1 MNIAFIPARGGSQS
15 IPFKNIKKLCKKPLI
30 YWSLKALS
38 ESLSIDKIYV
48 ATDCDE
54 IKNTVYDFNLD
65 KVNIFNRNQKN
76 ASHNAS
82 TESVMMEFIE
92 KNNFSDSDIFILV
105 QATSPFVV
113 SADFDNAISQ
123 LKKEKADSLLSC
135 VRVKKFFWEENGKPI
150 NYQYTQRPR
159 RQDFNGVLMENG
171 AFYINSIANIKKNK
185 NRLSGKIAIYK
196 MPEFASIE
204 ADEECDWL
212 IIEKLMYKYILSQK
226 QSDKKIKLFATDV
239 DGVLTDAGMYYD
251 KKGNELK
258 KFHTHDGMG
267 FQLLREKGIK
277 TAIITGENTKIVKN
291 RAKKITPD
299 YLYQNRMNE
308 GKLNA
313 VEEICKKENISFDEV
328 AYIGD
333 DINDKELL
341 EMAGF
346 SACPKNATSEIKK
359 IPNIIRL
366 EKNGGDGAVREFI
379 EIILRD
385 KIASI

>member
-1 MNIAFIPARGGSQS
+1 MNWKCTDLLI
-15 IPFKNIKKLCKKPLI
+15 FK
-30 YWSLKALS
+30 
-38 ESLSIDKIYV
+38 
-48 ATDCDE
+48 
-54 IKNTVYDFNLD
+54 
-65 KVNIFNRNQKN
+65 
-76 ASHNAS
+76 
-82 TESVMMEFIE
+82 
-92 KNNFSDSDIFILV
+92 
-105 QATSPFVV
+105 
-113 SADFDNAISQ
+113 
-123 LKKEKADSLLSC
+123 
-135 VRVKKFFWEENGKPI
+135 
-150 NYQYTQRPR
+150 
-159 RQDFNGVLMENG
+159 
-171 AFYINSIANIKKNK
+171 
-185 NRLSGKIAIYK
+185 
-196 MPEFASIE
+196 PE
-204 ADEECDWL
+204 
-212 IIEKLMYKYILSQK
+212 
-226 QSDKKIKLFATDV
+226 
-239 DGVLTDAGMYYD
+239 
-251 KKGNELK
+251 GNELK

-385 KIASI
+385 KIASV

>member
-196 MPEFASIE
+196 MPEFSSIE

-212 IIEKLMYKYILSQK
+212 IIEKLMYKYILQ
-226 QSDKKIKLFATDV
+226 IP
-239 DGVLTDAGMYYD
+239 
-251 KKGNELK
+251 
-258 KFHTHDGMG
+258 
-267 FQLLREKGIK
+267 K
-277 TAIITGENTKIVKN
+277 T
-291 RAKKITPD
+291 
-299 YLYQNRMNE
+299 
-308 GKLNA
+308 
-313 VEEICKKENISFDEV
+313 
-328 AYIGD
+328 IG
-333 DINDKELL
+333 
-341 EMAGF
+341 
-346 SACPKNATSEIKK
+346 
-359 IPNIIRL
+359 
-366 EKNGGDGAVREFI
+366 
-379 EIILRD
+379 
-385 KIASI
+385 